1 VSFLYTVRCLLVKS
15 KRRAD
20 TRRRRDSLDSF
31 SVCDY
36 APFRVQ
42 SRLTHLT
49 QARANASRS
58 SGGAFVWIDGPL
70 GRAASKAAHRL
81 SIRTSPKVA
90 RRGLITEAVLFRG
103 LIHRVE
109 GGASTPGPAGR
120 RAGYKEGAPAING
133 SVGIRRTPPRAE
145 AQRRP
150 VLGSSVRTEGRSVW
164 TTKRSADKHPRKPSP
179 NAPKN

>member
-1 VSFLYTVRCLLVKS
+1 VSFLYTVRWLLVKS

-20 TRRRRDSLDSF
+20 ARRRRDSLDSF
-31 SVCDY
+31 SVCDCWTLR
-36 APFRVQ
+36 AK
-42 SRLTHLT
+42 SRLTRLT
-49 QARANASRS
+49 QAHASASRS
-58 SGGAFVWIDGPL
+58 WGCTFVWLDGPL
-70 GRAASKAAHRL
+70 GRAVSKAAHRL
-81 SIRTSPKVA
+81 GTRTSPQVA

-103 LIHRVE
+103 LIPRVE

-133 SVGIRRTPPRAE
+133 SAGIRRTPPRAE

-179 NAPKN
+179 NAPKR